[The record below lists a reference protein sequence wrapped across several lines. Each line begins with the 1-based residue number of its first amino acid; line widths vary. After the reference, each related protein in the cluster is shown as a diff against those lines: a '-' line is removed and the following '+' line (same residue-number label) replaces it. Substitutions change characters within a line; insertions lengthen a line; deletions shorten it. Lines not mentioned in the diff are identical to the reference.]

1 MAIKFYTIAFIAF
14 MSSLCFADVAK
25 LKTITVVTNLVYD
38 TGIAR
43 RNSCVVAPNYA
54 KNRFV
59 YWNTSD
65 TNTALW
71 AAVLYSRYELA
82 EHYIPVERR
91 TVFTIS
97 DFAVMQS
104 VDYFI
109 NHVCVTNMDAEV
121 FTFAVENPGIR
132 NPGRFALVK
141 FTEGGLFLYAVYVNL
156 ATGKADLDFYEI
168 SEANLLLSREVTFPY
183 LTKQECRYQRHIIED
198 VKGPPLQDRI
208 TYDRDARFN
217 MCVAHRA
224 PKGWFRMGLAGCGE
238 FFDYS
243 FGRTNFCDETSFE
256 VYEDQVKY
264 LCVTNSMTPNNHHFD
279 RIDLLHDADSR
290 KLLKI
295 RLSRNLPSGVSD
307 IKCIEALKSILK
319 GCEYWYNIKMPALD
333 IADFSKLRNNSEPD
347 TKEWRVEDNSFLIRL
362 SILFEKSDVARIEL
376 HIESKKARRSSLVK
390 LKRDKDVEVEIDL

>member
-1 MAIKFYTIAFIAF
+1 MNKISFET
-14 MSSLCFADVAK
+14 K
-25 LKTITVVTNLVYD
+25 LTVPFCDLDPLNIVWH
-38 TGIAR
+38 G
-43 RNSCVVAPNYA
+43 NYL
-54 KNRFV
+54 K
-59 YWNTSD
+59 Y
-65 TNTALW
+65 L
-71 AAVLYSRYELA
+71 ELA
-82 EHYIPVERR
+82 R
-91 TVFTIS
+91 
-97 DFAVMQS
+97 
-104 VDYFI
+104 
-109 NHVCVTNMDAEV
+109 
-121 FTFAVENPGIR
+121 
-132 NPGRFALVK
+132 
-141 FTEGGLFLYAVYVNL
+141 
-156 ATGKADLDFYEI
+156 
-168 SEANLLLSREVTFPY
+168 
-183 LTKQECRYQRHIIED
+183 
-198 VKGPPLQDRI
+198 
-208 TYDRDARFN
+208 
-217 MCVAHRA
+217 
-224 PKGWFRMGLAGCGE
+224 GE

-376 HIESKKARRSSLVK
+376 HIESKKARIWLEENICS
-390 LKRDKDVEVEIDL
+390 I

>member
-1 MAIKFYTIAFIAF
+1 MVIKFYTIAFIAF

-43 RNSCVVAPNYA
+43 RNSCVVAPNSA

-183 LTKQECRYQRHIIED
+183 LTKQECRYQRHIIEN
-198 VKGPPLQDRI
+198 VKGPPLQDRK
-208 TYDRDARFN
+208 TETKNQKHGDYDASESNSLVIQKKSD
-217 MCVAHRA
+217 
-224 PKGWFRMGLAGCGE
+224 WQGE
-238 FFDYS
+238 KS
-243 FGRTNFCDETSFE
+243 S
-256 VYEDQVKY
+256 Y
-264 LCVTNSMTPNNHHFD
+264 LQKQKQD
-279 RIDLLHDADSR
+279 
-290 KLLKI
+290 
-295 RLSRNLPSGVSD
+295 LPS
-307 IKCIEALKSILK
+307 IK
-319 GCEYWYNIKMPALD
+319 
-333 IADFSKLRNNSEPD
+333 SKCY
-347 TKEWRVEDNSFLIRL
+347 KE
-362 SILFEKSDVARIEL
+362 
-376 HIESKKARRSSLVK
+376 
-390 LKRDKDVEVEIDL
+390 VEVEINL

>member
-1 MAIKFYTIAFIAF
+1 MNVIYAMQDWMQKEGRMVIKSYMIAFIAF

-97 DFAVMQS
+97 DFAAMQS

-156 ATGKADLDFYEI
+156 ATGKTDLDFYEI
-168 SEANLLLSREVTFPY
+168 SEANLLLAREVTFPY
-183 LTKQECRYQRHIIED
+183 LTKQECRYQRHIIKD
-198 VKGPPLQDRI
+198 VKGPSWQDRK
-208 TYDRDARFN
+208 TETKNQKHGDYDASESNSLVIQKKSDWQGEKSSYLQKQKRD
-217 MCVAHRA
+217 
-224 PKGWFRMGLAGCGE
+224 
-238 FFDYS
+238 
-243 FGRTNFCDETSFE
+243 
-256 VYEDQVKY
+256 
-264 LCVTNSMTPNNHHFD
+264 
-279 RIDLLHDADSR
+279 
-290 KLLKI
+290 
-295 RLSRNLPSGVSD
+295 LPS
-307 IKCIEALKSILK
+307 IK
-319 GCEYWYNIKMPALD
+319 
-333 IADFSKLRNNSEPD
+333 SKCY
-347 TKEWRVEDNSFLIRL
+347 KE
-362 SILFEKSDVARIEL
+362 
-376 HIESKKARRSSLVK
+376 
-390 LKRDKDVEVEIDL
+390 VEVEINL

>member
-1 MAIKFYTIAFIAF
+1 MVIKFFLIASITF

-109 NHVCVTNMDAEV
+109 NYVCVTNMDAEV

-141 FTEGGLFLYAVYVNL
+141 FAEGGLFLYAVYVNL

-168 SEANLLLSREVTFPY
+168 SEANLLLAREVTFPY
-183 LTKQECRYQRHIIED
+183 LTRQECRYQQHLIKE
-198 VKGPPLQDRI
+198 VKGLFPKSTHDRRLE
-208 TYDRDARFN
+208 D
-217 MCVAHRA
+217 AHRGHDDNVA
-224 PKGWFRMGLAGCGE
+224 NKSNFPGANQKCNRHDGK
-238 FFDYS
+238 S
-243 FGRTNFCDETSFE
+243 F
-256 VYEDQVKY
+256 Y
-264 LCVTNSMTPNNHHFD
+264 
-279 RIDLLHDADSR
+279 
-290 KLLKI
+290 
-295 RLSRNLPSGVSD
+295 
-307 IKCIEALKSILK
+307 
-319 GCEYWYNIKMPALD
+319 
-333 IADFSKLRNNSEPD
+333 
-347 TKEWRVEDNSFLIRL
+347 
-362 SILFEKSDVARIEL
+362 FEKT
-376 HIESKKARRSSLVK
+376 KKDSSPIK
-390 LKRDKDVEVEIDL
+390 SRQYKEVEVDVDL